1 MHESTP
7 EVSTLRAGFGD
18 HFVDYYMH
26 IKDAEIARYREEVT
40 GESDQ
45 ADVTEWGTAIFR
57 CILIRKALCRLRK
70 VERRNRRST
79 ALNRPDLVAV
89 HESGNGPS
97 RHLP

>member
-1 MHESTP
+1 
-7 EVSTLRAGFGD
+7 LRAGFND

-26 IKDAEIARYREEVT
+26 IKDAEIARYRVEVT

-45 ADVTEWGTAIFR
+45 ADVTEWEHCDISMHSDPQGSMPAEKSGTP
-57 CILIRKALCRLRK
+57 KQQ
-70 VERRNRRST
+70 NYT